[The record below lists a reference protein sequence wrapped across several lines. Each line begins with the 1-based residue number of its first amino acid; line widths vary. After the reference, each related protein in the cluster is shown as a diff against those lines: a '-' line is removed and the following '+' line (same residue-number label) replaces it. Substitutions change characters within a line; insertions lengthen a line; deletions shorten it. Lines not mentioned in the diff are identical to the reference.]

1 MKNTKLYPFERNKY
15 YYGKLLSVEDFNAE
29 QKYMNDKRRITNR
42 LIHGVGVVSG
52 LNVVMLDEQTI
63 TIDSGMALDST
74 GREVVVDAPVTKKL
88 SLIDGYDTA
97 VGSGASSVYLCLEY
111 AETEKDESHNVASEP
126 GKTYY
131 DKIRETAGLYLTAE
145 EPDDETINSSDLFE
159 TKTTVY
165 RDSSMRIRQIMPR
178 YVQPGERFELRV
190 EIEVTTKRYAAFS
203 YDIQLMCL
211 NAVSDAGSIL
221 KVVFD
226 EMLFE
231 KTGKYVLTY
240 DVCASD
246 VVDTDGVAMID
257 PTTFTLSYDK
267 VPAAGTI
274 AGKSTAAIT
283 ARDIAEVITEAAYRS
298 GMDSIFRNSVGHRL
312 YLARINLVNAGGSFI
327 IEDVQN
333 VPFGQYVS
341 NSLLMHSMDKLAAKS
356 KGQAA
361 PGESARTH
369 DAHPAAHSH
378 EIASGVC
385 RINLNSGSY
394 KNKVFYSDEIVH
406 GLGLGSV
413 TIILGVPTTEGEVIY
428 GASNIFSESIPAFET
443 AVKLSPSKGSF
454 VIGVMTK
461 ATIMADYLDI
471 KWTAIRDVDEAAV
484 EKRSMRLT
492 IKPSSLVI
500 KPRESRYLEAVC
512 TNMTNKTVRWSVSSE
527 NGGEI
532 DQNGMYVAPNTE
544 GVYEV
549 VAQSA
554 AYPEIKAS
562 IMVVVRN

>member
-42 LIHGVGVVSG
+42 LIHGVGVAAG

-145 EPDDETINSSDLFE
+145 EPDDETINSGDLFE

-178 YVQPGERFELRV
+178 YVQPGESFELRV

-267 VPAAGTI
+267 VPASGTI

-341 NSLLMHSMDKLAAKS
+341 NSLLMHSMDKLAAKG
-356 KGQAA
+356 KGKAA
-361 PGESARTH
+361 AGESARTH

-378 EIASGVC
+378 EIASGIC

-413 TIILGVPTTEGEVIY
+413 TIILGVPTAEGEVIY

-532 DQNGMYVAPNTE
+532 DQNGMYVVPNTE